1 MDCAEDHTGAAGSNA
16 TAAMVSALPR
26 KHRESVLTIWFIVS
40 SAAPLAGQARHRGNY
55 SRFIDAVGVRDR
67 ANRRRPF
74 AMGSMLEYDLVV
86 IGSGPGGQKAA
97 IAAAKLGKTV
107 AVVERGRMLGGV
119 CVNTGTIP
127 SKTLREAVV
136 YLTGMSQ
143 REMYGASYRVKE
155 KITPGDLLARTTHVI
170 TKEQDVVRNQLMRNR
185 VDLHTGHARF
195 LDEHTVCVDDQTRGE
210 RTTVRGEY
218 IVIATGTKPARPTGV
233 EFDEDR
239 VLDSDGILDLKSLP
253 TTMVVVGA
261 GVIGIEYASMFAAL
275 GTKVT
280 VVEKRDSML
289 EFCDPE
295 IIEALKFHLRD
306 LAVTFRFGEEVTA
319 VDVGAAGTVT
329 TLASGKQ
336 IPAETVM
343 YSAGR
348 QGQTEHLDLPN
359 AGLETDNRGRIVV
372 DSQFQTK
379 VDHIYAVGDV
389 IGFPA
394 LAATSMDQGRLAA
407 YHAFGEPAKG
417 MTDLQP
423 IGIYSI
429 PEVSYVGATEVDLT
443 KNAIPYEVGVS
454 RYRELAR
461 GQIAGDSYGMLKL
474 LVHTESLKLLGVHI
488 FGTSATEMVHIGQA
502 VMGCGGTVEYLVDA
516 VFNYPTFSE
525 AYKVAAL
532 DVMNKLRAL
541 NQFRT

>member
-1 MDCAEDHTGAAGSNA
+1 MAPGGVHLFL
-16 TAAMVSALPR
+16 M
-26 KHRESVLTIWFIVS
+26 S
-40 SAAPLAGQARHRGNY
+40 SMQ
-55 SRFIDAVGVRDR
+55 
-67 ANRRRPF
+67 
-74 AMGSMLEYDLVV
+74 EYDLVV

-97 IAAAKLGKTV
+97 IAAAKLGKSV
-107 AVVERGRMLGGV
+107 AVIERGLMLGGV

-143 REMYGASYRVKE
+143 RELYGASYRVKE
-155 KITPGDLLARTTHVI
+155 KITPADLLARTQHVI
-170 TKEQDVVRNQLMRNR
+170 GKEIDVVRSQLMRNR
-185 VDLHTGHARF
+185 VELYVGHARF
-195 LDEHTVCVDDQTRGE
+195 VDAHTVQVEDPNRAESVAVSG
-210 RTTVRGEY
+210 RN
-218 IVIATGTKPARPTGV
+218 IVIATGTRPLRPNGV
-233 EFDEDR
+233 EFDDSR
-239 VLDSDGILDLKSLP
+239 VLDSDGILDLKTIP
-253 TTMVVVGA
+253 TSMVVVGA

-280 VVEKRDSML
+280 VVEKRPTML
-289 EFCDPE
+289 DFCDPE
-295 IIEALKFHLRD
+295 IVEALRFHLRD

-319 VDVGAAGTVT
+319 VDVGASGTVT

-348 QGQTEHLDLPN
+348 QGQTEHLDLEA
-359 AGLETDNRGRIVV
+359 AGLEADARGRIFV
-372 DSQFQTK
+372 DDDYQTK

-407 YHAFGEPAKG
+407 YHAFGEPCKG
-417 MTDLQP
+417 MTALQP

-429 PEVSYVGATEVDLT
+429 PEVSYVGASEVDLT
-443 KNAIPYEVGVS
+443 KDSIPYEVGVS

-474 LVHTESLKLLGVHI
+474 LVSTEDLTLLGVHI
-488 FGTSATEMVHIGQA
+488 FGSNATEMVHIGQA

-541 NQFRT
+541 SQFRA

>member
-1 MDCAEDHTGAAGSNA
+1 MVYLMAAA
-16 TAAMVSALPR
+16 
-26 KHRESVLTIWFIVS
+26 
-40 SAAPLAGQARHRGNY
+40 Q
-55 SRFIDAVGVRDR
+55 
-67 ANRRRPF
+67 
-74 AMGSMLEYDLVV
+74 EYDMVV

-97 IAAAKLGKTV
+97 IASAKLGKSV
-107 AVVERGRMLGGV
+107 AVVERGQMLGGV
-119 CVNTGTIP
+119 CVQTGTIP
-127 SKTLREAVV
+127 SKTLREAVL
-136 YLTGMSQ
+136 YLTGMNQ
-143 REMYGASYRVKE
+143 RELYGASYRVKE
-155 KITPGDLLARTTHVI
+155 KITPADLLARTQHVI
-170 TKEQDVVRNQLMRNR
+170 GKEVDVVRNQLMRNR
-185 VDLHTGHARF
+185 IDLLIGHGRF
-195 LDEHTVCVDDQTRGE
+195 LDPHTIEIEDPSRRE
-210 RTTVRGEY
+210 KLTVSGKY
-218 IVIATGTKPARPTGV
+218 VVIASGTRPARPSGV

-239 VLDSDGILDLKSLP
+239 VLDSDGILDLKTLP
-253 TTMVVVGA
+253 ASMVVVGA

-280 VVEKRDSML
+280 VVEKQRDML
-289 EFCDPE
+289 DFCDPE
-295 IIEALKFHLRD
+295 VVEALKFHLRD

-319 VDVGAAGTVT
+319 VDVGSAGTVT

-348 QGQTEHLDLPN
+348 QGQTDHLDLHN
-359 AGLETDNRGRIVV
+359 AELEADNRGRIFV
-372 DSQFQTK
+372 DAFFQTK
-379 VDHIYAVGDV
+379 VPHIYAVGDV

-394 LAATSMDQGRLAA
+394 LAATSMEQGRLAA
-407 YHAFGEPAKG
+407 YHAFGEPTDG
-417 MTDLQP
+417 ITDLQP

-429 PEVSYVGATEVDLT
+429 PEVSYVGATEVELT
-443 KNAIPYEVGVS
+443 KNSIPYEVGVA

-474 LVHTESLKLLGVHI
+474 LVSTDDLKVLGVHI

-532 DVMNKLRAL
+532 DVMNKVRAL
-541 NQFRT
+541 NQFRR